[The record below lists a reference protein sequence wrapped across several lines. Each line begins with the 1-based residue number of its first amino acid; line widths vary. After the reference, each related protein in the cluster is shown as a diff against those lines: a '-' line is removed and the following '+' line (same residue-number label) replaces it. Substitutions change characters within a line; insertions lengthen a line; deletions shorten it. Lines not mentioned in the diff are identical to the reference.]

1 MKYASVQIEP
11 WDQPHQVGQLP
22 DEIVLGTQ
30 IVFTIEGSQDIGVVT
45 KLEDHN
51 EARSNSDLL
60 NYIRLA
66 TNDDIRQLR
75 NSNSRTKE
83 DLKYCQEQVR
93 RLKLDMKLICC
104 HISLDG
110 SRIIYGFT
118 ANGRVDFRELLRD
131 LTRHSK
137 KSVRLQQIGIRDEAR
152 VCGDLGACGRE
163 LCCRKFLKQLVSVTS
178 QYAKVQQ
185 IEHRGC
191 DRLSGSCGR
200 LKCCL
205 AFEMKT
211 YVDNS
216 AELPEV
222 GSEVKTPKGKGKVT
236 SRNLVTRGYQV
247 LLEDGTTYTTTLNAK
262 T

>member
-1 MKYASVQIEP
+1 MKIATVLIEP
-11 WDQPHQVGQLP
+11 WDQPHQVVQIP
-22 DEIVLGTQ
+22 DNLSAGNQV
-30 IVFTIEGSQDIGVVT
+30 VFSIEGSQDIGLVT
-45 KLEDHN
+45 KIEDQV
-51 EARSNSDLL
+51 
-60 NYIRLA
+60 
-66 TNDDIRQLR
+66 DIRPVTDYRGFVRVATTDDLRQLHDY
-75 NSNSRTKE
+75 NSKIKDE
-83 DLKYCQEQVR
+83 LKFCQEQVR
-93 RLKLDMKLICC
+93 RLKLEMKLISC

-118 ANGRVDFRELLRD
+118 AGGRVDFRELLRE
-131 LTRHSK
+131 LTRHAK

-163 LCCRKFLKQLVSVTS
+163 LCCRKFLKQLTSVTS

-185 IEHRGC
+185 IDHRGC

-211 YVDNS
+211 YMENS
-216 AELPEV
+216 VAMPEI
-222 GSEVKTPKGKGKVT
+222 GTQVKTLKGTGKVIN
-236 SRNLVTRGYQV
+236 RNLVTQAFQV
-247 LLEDGTTYTTTLNAK
+247 MLEDGTTYATSLNDK

>member
-1 MKYASVQIEP
+1 MKTAIVQIEP
-11 WDQPHQVGQLP
+11 WDQPHKVGHLP
-22 DEIVLGTQ
+22 DEITLGSR
-30 IVFTIEGSQDIGVVT
+30 IVFTIESSLDIGIITKIDESGEAVSETDIRDFIRVAT
-45 KLEDHN
+45 SDDVRKLQSNNVKTKEELKFCQDQVKKLKLE
-51 EARSNSDLL
+51 
-60 NYIRLA
+60 
-66 TNDDIRQLR
+66 
-75 NSNSRTKE
+75 
-83 DLKYCQEQVR
+83 
-93 RLKLDMKLICC
+93 MKLISC

-118 ANGRVDFRELLRD
+118 ASGRIDFRELLRE
-131 LTRHSK
+131 LTRRAN

-178 QYAKVQQ
+178 QYAKIQQ

-211 YVDNS
+211 YMDNS
-216 AELPEV
+216 ATMPEI
-222 GSEVKTPKGKGKVT
+222 GSQVKTPKGMGKVT
-236 SRNLVTRGYQV
+236 ARNLVTQDYQV
-247 LLEDGTTYTTTLNAK
+247 ILEDGTTYSTKINKKA
-262 T
+262 

>member
-11 WDQPHQVGQLP
+11 WDQPHQVGQVPEELK
-22 DEIVLGTQ
+22 LGDR
-30 IVFTIEGSQDIGVVT
+30 IVFSIEGSQDIGVIT
-45 KLEDHN
+45 KLEDQDDAHN
-51 EARSNSDLL
+51 TAELRSF
-60 NYIRLA
+60 IRLA
-66 TNDDIRQLR
+66 TTADVNQLR
-75 NSNSRTKE
+75 ANNTKIKE
-83 DLKYCQEQVR
+83 ELKYCQEQVR
-93 RLKLDMKLICC
+93 RLNLEMKLICC

-118 ANGRVDFRELLRD
+118 AGGRVDFRELLRD
-131 LTRHSK
+131 LTRHAK

-191 DRLSGSCGR
+191 DRLSGCCGR

-216 AELPEV
+216 AAMPEI
-222 GSEVKTPKGKGKVT
+222 GTQVKTPKGTGKVT
-236 SRNLVTRGYQV
+236 SRNLVTQGYQV
-247 LLEDGTTYTTTLNAK
+247 LLDDGTTYTTSLNEK
-262 T
+262 S

>member
-1 MKYASVQIEP
+1 MKNASVQIES
-11 WDQPHQVGQLP
+11 WDQPHRVGQIPEELS
-22 DEIVLGTQ
+22 LGDR
-30 IVFTIEGSQDIGVVT
+30 IVFSIEGSQDVGVIT
-45 KLEDHN
+45 KLEDQETN
-51 EARSNSDLL
+51 QPDAEQRSWVRQATADDSRRLREN
-60 NYIRLA
+60 NANIR
-66 TNDDIRQLR
+66 DEI
-75 NSNSRTKE
+75 
-83 DLKYCQEQVR
+83 KYCQEQIR
-93 RLKLDMKLICC
+93 HLNLEMKLISG

-110 SRIIYGFT
+110 RRIIYGFT
-118 ANGRVDFRELLRD
+118 SEGRVDFRELLRD
-131 LTRHSK
+131 LTRHTK

-211 YVDNS
+211 YVENS
-216 AELPEV
+216 AAMPEV
-222 GSEVKTPKGKGKVT
+222 GTQAKTPKGAGRVT
-236 SRNLVTRGYQV
+236 SRNLVNQTYRV
-247 LLEDGTTYTTTLNAK
+247 LLDDGTTYTAQPNTK
-262 T
+262 S